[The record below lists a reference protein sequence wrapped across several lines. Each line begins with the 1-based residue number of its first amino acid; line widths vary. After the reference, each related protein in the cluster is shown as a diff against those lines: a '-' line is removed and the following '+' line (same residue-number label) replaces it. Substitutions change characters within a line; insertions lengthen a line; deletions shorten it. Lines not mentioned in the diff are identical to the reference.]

1 MRKSVA
7 LVIIVS
13 TVLAMSVG
21 TALAENKAADKG
33 GNKGQAQKGQAQK
46 EQAPKAANGTTMA
59 KSQAT
64 PKGEDKGQEQG
75 SSYAFK
81 GTIAQNGA
89 DGSPLEVR
97 VEKANDAAQST
108 VGKNLKFNVSSDTE
122 IYRDD
127 ADTKSSELDAKLSDL
142 KAGDKVVIQARTPK
156 NATGLTARLITAEA
170 SNTEAAD
177 TEAADAEDTNP
188 SAPRQS

>member
-1 MRKSVA
+1 MRKSIA
-7 LVIIVS
+7 LVIIAS
-13 TVLAMSVG
+13 TVLTIFAG
-21 TALAENKAADKG
+21 TVLAENKAADKG
-33 GNKGQAQKGQAQK
+33 GDKGQSQKEQAQKGQTQK
-46 EQAPKAANGTTMA
+46 TANGTTMA

-64 PKGEDKGQEQG
+64 PDGGDNKGQEQG

-108 VGKNLKFNVSSDTE
+108 VGKSLKFNVSSDTE

-127 ADTKSSELDAKLSDL
+127 ADKNTSELDARVSDL
-142 KAGDKVVIQARTPK
+142 KARDKVVILAETPK
-156 NATGLTARLITAEA
+156 NATGLTTRLISAEA
-170 SNTEAAD
+170 AGTEAAH
-177 TEAADAEDTNP
+177 TTDTNP
-188 SAPRQS
+188 SAAG

>member
-1 MRKSVA
+1 
-7 LVIIVS
+7 
-13 TVLAMSVG
+13 
-21 TALAENKAADKG
+21 
-33 GNKGQAQKGQAQK
+33 
-46 EQAPKAANGTTMA
+46 MA

-64 PKGEDKGQEQG
+64 PDGGDNKGQEQG

-127 ADTKSSELDAKLSDL
+127 ADKNTSELDARVSDL
-142 KAGDKVVIQARTPK
+142 KARDKVVILAETPK
-156 NATGLTARLITAEA
+156 NATGLTTRLISAEA
-170 SNTEAAD
+170 AGTEAAH
-177 TEAADAEDTNP
+177 TTDTNP
-188 SAPRQS
+188 SAAG